1 MNCMDAEFKTITR
14 DYIEVE
20 ITGGECFRLSFDRYP
35 YFRHCSLEELEN
47 VHCDG
52 LSLEWPDAM
61 IDLELD
67 LLRHPEREGH
77 LAPVESWLKVRE
89 ELRRRAALKVA
100 ARRAGSTLSARK
112 AAASRANGIKGGRP
126 RKKPIPATR

>member
-1 MNCMDAEFKTITR
+1 MNCMDAELKTITR

-20 ITGGECFRLSFDRYP
+20 IAGGECFRLSFDHYP
-35 YFRHCSLEELEN
+35 YFRHCSLEELER

-52 LSLEWPDAM
+52 LSLEWPEAM

-67 LLRHPEREGH
+67 LLRHPEKGEH
-77 LAPVESWLKVRE
+77 LASVEAWLSIRE
-89 ELRRRAALKVA
+89 ELRNRTARKAAA
-100 ARRAGSTLSARK
+100 SRAGRTVTTRK